1 MRRLVAHLSL
11 LPKQLKEVNPMKLID
26 QAGVYTGQLHYAEA
40 HSRPWLWLVAL
51 GWCACPFFIRTA
63 VMNPSDTIWLQ
74 DLLQG
79 APVPHWFTA
88 QQNMAGEFWAVIAL
102 AVLILLQLCMT
113 VMFYRRSALD
123 MGTVATPVL
132 WPLAALLPG
141 LLGNAAWY
149 AWSGNFDLQGCLI
162 GLSPTWLAFGGELII
177 NRLGKNFIYGT
188 MKNQL
193 AQLPS

>member
-1 MRRLVAHLSL
+1 
-11 LPKQLKEVNPMKLID
+11 
-26 QAGVYTGQLHYAEA
+26 
-40 HSRPWLWLVAL
+40 
-51 GWCACPFFIRTA
+51 
-63 VMNPSDTIWLQ
+63 
-74 DLLQG
+74 
-79 APVPHWFTA
+79 
-88 QQNMAGEFWAVIAL
+88 
-102 AVLILLQLCMT
+102 
-113 VMFYRRSALD
+113 MFYRRSALD

-141 LLGNAAWY
+141 ILGNAAWY
-149 AWSGNFDLQGCLI
+149 AWSGGVFDLQGCLI